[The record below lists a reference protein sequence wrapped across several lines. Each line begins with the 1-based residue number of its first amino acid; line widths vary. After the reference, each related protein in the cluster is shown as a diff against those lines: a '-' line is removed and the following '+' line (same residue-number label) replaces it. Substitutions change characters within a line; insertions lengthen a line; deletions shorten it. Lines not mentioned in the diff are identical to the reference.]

1 MNRQADS
8 MNNEERTMENEQVWT
23 HRVCTLVNSQLFVL
37 PCSFWL
43 ASICFLILSPTAH
56 AQRTVTFPPAESPP
70 PPPVKAPPKTQA
82 AGEETDI
89 IPDPGPAMRKTQ
101 VRNPPPPTNLT
112 VIYKIEY
119 GEVLQY
125 KHADGTVQKFE
136 QWKSYPND
144 ADNLV
149 TLTNERLADGNNYK
163 YATKPL
169 VSPGFDPIDIP
180 ILYMTGDYDFTLK
193 PAEVEN
199 LRKFITGGG
208 TIIFNAA
215 RGRDEFT
222 RAAAREMRRVFPQK
236 AFMRLPL
243 DHAIYNARYRI
254 QQVMML
260 IHGVQTMQPPE
271 IYSIDIGTRA
281 AAILVPGGLGASLSN
296 SEYHVD
302 GKHIVG
308 ESAKRLGVNLVAYM
322 LGATEYGRFLAQD
335 FPVYDGKTRSG
346 DVVRFAAVRYSGS
359 WDLNPAVQNGL
370 FTALKDNTD
379 IDVDFQ
385 PYSMAFDDKQL
396 GQFPLLFMTGHYDF
410 ELTEAEAAGLARYLQ
425 RGGMLVATAGAGLRP
440 FDRAFKRELR
450 KAFPKAELI
459 KLPPTHPVFAGG
471 FNAVEKVH
479 YTPPALRDNP
489 TLEAPE
495 VYAYFIDGRIAILY
509 SPYDLMSGVNRES
522 NAYAKGVIDN
532 DALRLTINMITY
544 ALSH

>member
-1 MNRQADS
+1 MKTVLLACLA
-8 MNNEERTMENEQVWT
+8 V
-23 HRVCTLVNSQLFVL
+23 VALAFATL
-37 PCSFWL
+37 P
-43 ASICFLILSPTAH
+43 AS
-56 AQRTVTFPPAESPP
+56 AQRVVTFPPAESPP
-70 PPPVKAPPKTQA
+70 PPPAKAPPKTQA

-101 VRNPPPPTNLT
+101 VRTPPPPTNLT

-125 KHADGTVQKFE
+125 KHPDGTVQKFE

-144 ADNLV
+144 AINLA
-149 TLTNERLADGNNYK
+149 TLTNERLADGNNYQ

-169 VSPGFDPIDIP
+169 ASPGFDPVDIP
-180 ILYMTGDYDFTLK
+180 ILYMTGDYDFTFK
-193 PAEVEN
+193 PAEIDN
-199 LRKFITGGG
+199 LRKFITQGG

-215 RGRDEFT
+215 RGRDEFS
-222 RAAAREMRRVFPQK
+222 RAVAREMRKVFPQK

-243 DHAIYNARYRI
+243 DHPIYNARFRI

-281 AAILVPGGLGASLSN
+281 AAILVPGGLGAALSAT
-296 SEYHVD
+296 EYHVD

-322 LGATEYGRFLAQD
+322 LGGTEYGRFLAQD
-335 FPVYDGKTRSG
+335 FPRYDGKTRPG

-359 WDLNPAVQNGL
+359 WDLNPSLQNSL
-370 FTALKDNTD
+370 LAALKDNTD

-385 PYSMAFDDKQL
+385 PYAVALDDKQV

-410 ELTEAEAAGLARYLQ
+410 ELTEPEAAGLARYLQ
-425 RGGMLVATAGAGLRP
+425 RGGMLVASAGAGLRP
-440 FDRAFKRELR
+440 FDRAFKRELK

-459 KLPPTHPVFAGG
+459 KLPPTHPLFTGG
-471 FNAVEKVH
+471 FGPVERIA
-479 YTPPALRDNP
+479 YTAPALRDNP

-509 SPYDLMSGVNRES
+509 SPHDLMSGVNRES
-522 NAYAKGVIDN
+522 NAYAKGVVDN
-532 DALRLTINMITY
+532 DALKLTINMITF

>member
-1 MNRQADS
+1 M
-8 MNNEERTMENEQVWT
+8 TP
-23 HRVCTLVNSQLFVL
+23 F
-37 PCSFWL
+37 
-43 ASICFLILSPTAH
+43 AH
-56 AQRTVTFPPAESPP
+56 AQRVVTFPPAEAPP

-82 AGEETDI
+82 GAEETDI
-89 IPDPGPAMRKTQ
+89 IPDPGPQMRRTQ

-119 GEVLQY
+119 GETLQY
-125 KHADGTVQKFE
+125 KHPDGTVQKFE

-169 VSPGFDPIDIP
+169 AAPGFDPIDIP

-199 LRKFITGGG
+199 LRKFVAGGG

-222 RAAAREMRRVFPQK
+222 RAVAREMRKVFPQK

-243 DHAIYNARYRI
+243 DHPIYNARYRI
-254 QQVMML
+254 NQVMML
-260 IHGVQTMQPPE
+260 IGGVQTMQPPE

-281 AAILVPGGLGASLSN
+281 AAILVPGGLGAALSN
-296 SEYHVD
+296 TDYHVD

-322 LGATEYGRFLAQD
+322 LGSTEYGRFLAQD
-335 FPVYDGKTRSG
+335 FPVYTGKTRAG
-346 DVVRFAAVRYSGS
+346 DVLRFAAVRYSGS
-359 WDLNPAVQNGL
+359 WDLNPALQNSL
-370 FTALKDNTD
+370 LSALKDNTD

-385 PYSMAFDDKQL
+385 PHSIPLDDKQI

-410 ELTEAEAAGLARYLQ
+410 ELTDAEAAGLNRYLQ
-425 RGGMLVATAGAGLRP
+425 RGGMLVASAGAGLRP
-440 FDRAFKRELR
+440 FDRAFKREL
-450 KAFPKAELI
+450 KKVFPKAELI
-459 KLPPTHPVFAGG
+459 KLPPTHPLYSGG
-471 FNAVEKVH
+471 FGPVERIG
-479 YTPPALRDNP
+479 YTAPALRDNP
-489 TLEAPE
+489 TLETPE
-495 VYAYFIDGRIAILY
+495 VYAYFIDGRIAILF

-522 NAYAKGVIDN
+522 NAYAKGVVDT
-532 DALRLTINMITY
+532 DAMRLTINMITY